1 MANVLIY
8 SKIQMHHQLFNEN
21 EPDISIKRNGSQFR
35 LQTEEFYTLRTTI
48 CNDTDTSITGM
59 LRHLPYP
66 LAWPVPPSS
75 IVNSLTTNFA
85 KNQMTIDR
93 RILINGILQ
102 TSIGDDSMRPG
113 ESRQLDLSFVVLEK
127 GEYEWGSVLDIF
139 NKEGLKIVGREPI
152 YISAS

>member
-1 MANVLIY
+1 
-8 SKIQMHHQLFNEN
+8 
-21 EPDISIKRNGSQFR
+21 
-35 LQTEEFYTLRTTI
+35 
-48 CNDTDTSITGM
+48 M